1 MTNCERDRN
10 PNPPSAKRQTHFS
23 NGSRECGHSPYS
35 KPPYVKQFV
44 ARPGQTTN
52 DSTVPANLQTKR
64 RRQGAGEH
72 KTKRKP
78 TALRHLLRSE
88 RATMAK
94 GHHNL
99 RADRQATTDHSTAA
113 PPAHG
118 RATTRCA
125 PRRAV
130 LQESG
135 ARLRNRELKPTRPI
149 KSYRLHRKAKW
160 RE

>member
-1 MTNCERDRN
+1 MTARYLQTCKRKGGGKEQASTKQKGSPRHFGTY
-10 PNPPSAKRQTHFS
+10 SAASALKRSTCR
-23 NGSRECGHSPYS
+23 GRCCV
-35 KPPYVKQFV
+35 VKQLV
-44 ARPGQTTN
+44 SQKSQVTHVKRLQPLIPADCQRAAWEPENAQQWPRNTTIYGQIARRPQTT
-52 DSTVPANLQTKR
+52 
-64 RRQGAGEH
+64 
-72 KTKRKP
+72 
-78 TALRHLLRSE
+78 
-88 RATMAK
+88 
-94 GHHNL
+94 
-99 RADRQATTDHSTAA
+99 A

-135 ARLRNRELKPTRPI
+135 PRLRNRELKPTRPI